1 MSKPKKDPR
10 RRAVSWVIFVFFLSF
25 ALSLLMSWSSSTALS
40 TVGIAMAT
48 LTVLILVSIGI
59 IFDILGVAVT
69 SADKP
74 PLVAM
79 TTRRVPGARQ
89 ALWMVQNA
97 DRMASICND
106 VVGDICGVVSGSAG
120 ATLAMRIGE
129 KMGLSS
135 TFVVGILVAAFIAA
149 LTVGGKAIGKRLA
162 IKRSKDI
169 LMLTG
174 RAAAFLSGLFKRK

>member
-10 RRAVSWVIFVFFLSF
+10 RRAVSWVIFVFLLSF
-25 ALSLLMSWSSSTALS
+25 VLSLLMSWSSSTALS
-40 TVGIAMAT
+40 TVGITLAT
-48 LTVLILVSIGI
+48 LTVLILVTIGI
-59 IFDILGVAVT
+59 LFDILGVAVT

-106 VVGDICGVVSGSAG
+106 V
-120 ATLAMRIGE
+120 TMRIGE

-149 LTVGGKAIGKRLA
+149 FTVGGKAIGKRLA